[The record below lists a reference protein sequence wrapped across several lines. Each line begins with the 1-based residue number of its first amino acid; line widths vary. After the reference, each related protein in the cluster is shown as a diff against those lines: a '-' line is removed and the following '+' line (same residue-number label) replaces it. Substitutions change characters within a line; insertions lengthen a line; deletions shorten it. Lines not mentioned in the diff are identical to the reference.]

1 MKDVERKIGYRVG
14 YSFRCSIWCVCLFF
28 AQVGHIKR
36 LQHGIRDIQGGKLPR
51 RLLHPTCGV
60 MAYNYDPGSTT
71 STSSCTPRMSQSSAY
86 TSSFHASTLTVPPCD
101 LPHIQISNTDEEEAC
116 IGSVVE
122 PNIFNPEDAP
132 MPQNN

>member
-1 MKDVERKIGYRVG
+1 MVFVFVVVF
-14 YSFRCSIWCVCLFF
+14 SVFVFF
-28 AQVGHIKR
+28 VKVGHIKR

-86 TSSFHASTLTVPPCD
+86 TFHASTLTVPPCD
-101 LPHIQISNTDEEEAC
+101 LPHIQISNTDEEETC

-122 PNIFNPEDAP
+122 PNIYNPPEEDP
-132 MPQNN
+132 ISQNN

>member
-1 MKDVERKIGYRVG
+1 MKNKLGYRIRYLFSLL
-14 YSFRCSIWCVCLFF
+14 YSVCLSFF
-28 AQVGHIKR
+28 AKVGHIKR

-86 TSSFHASTLTVPPCD
+86 TSSFHASTLTVSPCD
-101 LPHIQISNTDEEEAC
+101 LPHIQISNTDAEEAC

-122 PNIFNPEDAP
+122 PNIYNPEDAP

>member
-1 MKDVERKIGYRVG
+1 MVFVFIVVF
-14 YSFRCSIWCVCLFF
+14 SLFVF
-28 AQVGHIKR
+28 SAQVGHIKR

-86 TSSFHASTLTVPPCD
+86 ASSFHASTLTVPPCD
-101 LPHIQISNTDEEEAC
+101 LPHIQISNTDEEETC

-122 PNIFNPEDAP
+122 PNIYNPEDAP

>member
-1 MKDVERKIGYRVG
+1 MKDGEKTRLSNMVFVFVVVFGV
-14 YSFRCSIWCVCLFF
+14 FVFF
-28 AQVGHIKR
+28 VKVGHIKR

-101 LPHIQISNTDEEEAC
+101 LPHIQISNTDVEETC

-122 PNIFNPEDAP
+122 PNIYNPEDSP